1 MNPSEDSGAVDD
13 LLDQLAI
20 CEATDPR
27 RSAIREA
34 VIVAYQPLVRA
45 LASRY
50 AGRGESLDD
59 LVQAGSIG
67 LINAVDR
74 FDPQQ
79 REAFTRFVATTV
91 LGEIRRHFRDTT
103 WAMRVPR
110 RLQDLSREV
119 TSARSELQQRLGRS
133 PTVAEVAVAAGL
145 TTQEVV
151 DALLAGQA
159 HYTST
164 LEPEVITSTASEDGD
179 DPLARVLDRFDLSPA
194 LAIVSDLDRQL
205 LIMRFVDERS
215 QSDIAEALGM
225 DQSTV
230 SRRIARTLVELR
242 AYLSADSELAESRW
256 GTNSPQSAAT
266 AGTSSTQP

>member
-1 MNPSEDSGAVDD
+1 MIDYSEPYLKIQKLVKAYHNATLKQNYEKAGVSVSEAS
-13 LLDQLAI
+13 
-20 CEATDPR
+20 CEAFIDNVV
-27 RSAIREA
+27 EA
-34 VIVAYQPLVRA
+34 MVDADILICRA
-45 LASRY
+45 
-50 AGRGESLDD
+50 G
-59 LVQAGSIG
+59 
-67 LINAVDR
+67 
-74 FDPQQ
+74 
-79 REAFTRFVATTV
+79 AT
-91 LGEIRRHFRDTT
+91 
-103 WAMRVPR
+103 
-110 RLQDLSREV
+110 
-119 TSARSELQQRLGRS
+119 
-133 PTVAEVAVAAGL
+133 TVAEVAAAAGL

-164 LEPEVITSTASEDGD
+164 LEPEVITPTASEDGD
-179 DPLARVLDRFDLSPA
+179 DPLARVLDRFDLAPA
-194 LAIVSDLDRQL
+194 LAIVTDLDRQL